1 MTLLQLELFKEYY
14 MEVHMYDLLTFGLL
28 GFFSSSNVRHMHT
41 CADCSVRR
49 VRTALTRYTTSVSR
63 WWHMPKYSTL
73 RIYVNIG

>member
-41 CADCSVRR
+41 
-49 VRTALTRYTTSVSR
+49 
-63 WWHMPKYSTL
+63 
-73 RIYVNIG
+73 